1 MLHIVQMREKVCK
14 VSMTLIS
21 DITKLRV
28 ASTFTYTLKVF
39 FSACCEVVAADTTR
53 DIFERNMLVISRL
66 NRRRF
71 YV

>member
-39 FSACCEVVAADTTR
+39 FSACYEVVAADTT
-53 DIFERNMLVISRL
+53 
-66 NRRRF
+66 
-71 YV
+71 